1 MKPSLHWTTYIVL
14 DVENFQIVNKII
26 TVNEAFHEILV
37 IKYMSLLLAVLK
49 IQLKVIQ
56 MTLLPHKLQ
65 QEEVV
70 ASYEVQHLQE
80 LRDHQQEQGPN
91 KGQIKMPAM
100 LNMPLLRV

>member
-26 TVNEAFHEILV
+26 AVNEAFHEILV

-65 QEEVV
+65 
-70 ASYEVQHLQE
+70 
-80 LRDHQQEQGPN
+80 
-91 KGQIKMPAM
+91 
-100 LNMPLLRV
+100 

>member
-1 MKPSLHWTTYIVL
+1 
-14 DVENFQIVNKII
+14 
-26 TVNEAFHEILV
+26 
-37 IKYMSLLLAVLK
+37 MSLLLAVLK

-70 ASYEVQHLQE
+70 ASYEAQHLQE
-80 LRDHQQEQGPN
+80 LRDHQQEQEPN

-100 LNMPLLRV
+100 